1 MPWSVTTPII
11 VWAIISI
18 PIFVLLWIFPPKAKL
33 ISVLVFLSYLAG
45 NLYFIL
51 VVNWS
56 LINYWLR
63 LLPVILTVVIL
74 FRFTR
79 ANRTYYDFVTD
90 KRIVTPYMPAKQAAA
105 WAPLVGSLVVLAFF
119 SYFNYRALQSLSYAS
134 YQGKPVMLFYPLRY
148 GLYVVTNG
156 GNGLDGLG
164 MNNAYQ
170 DWLGRKTGSLSM
182 AYAVDLMRLE
192 NDRGWVSQGILP
204 NVKQAYFG
212 YNDQVYAPCVG
223 TVVKVED
230 GHPDEVFGTPET
242 PLGNY
247 IVVQCFEYY
256 VTVANFRNGT
266 IIVKEGQEIGF
277 TVQVGQVGSS
287 GSPAIP
293 HLRIFTTTGSWDQ
306 NGTPVPQIFDLDQSF
321 HVRND
326 LVLPRY

>member
-1 MPWSVTTPII
+1 MPWSVLTPIL
-11 VWAIISI
+11 VWAIIFI
-18 PIFVLLWIFPPKAKL
+18 PVFILLWIFPPKAKL
-33 ISVLVFLSYLAG
+33 TSILVFLSYLAG
-45 NLYFIL
+45 SLYFIL

-63 LLPVILTVVIL
+63 VLPGILTFAIL
-74 FRFTR
+74 LRFMR
-79 ANRTYYDFVTD
+79 ANRTYYDFAKD
-90 KRIVTPYMPAKQAAA
+90 RKHITPFKPAKNAAA
-105 WAPLVGSLVVLAFF
+105 WAPVIVSLVILAGF
-119 SYFNYRALQSLSYAS
+119 SYANYRALQSLSFTS

-148 GLYVVTNG
+148 GLYVVSNG

-164 MNNAYQ
+164 MNDTYQ
-170 DWLGRKTGSLSM
+170 DWLGRKTGSKNM
-182 AYAVDLMRLE
+182 AYVVDLMKLN
-192 NDRGWVSQGILP
+192 NDRGWISQGILP
-204 NVKQAYFG
+204 KVRQDYYG

-247 IVVQCFEYY
+247 MVVHCFEYY
-256 VTVANFRNGT
+256 VTVANFRKGT

-277 TVQVGQVGSS
+277 QVQIGQVGCS

-293 HLRIFTTTGSWDQ
+293 HLRVFTTTGSWDQ
-306 NGTPVPQIFDLDQSF
+306 NGIPVPQIFDLDLRF
-321 HVRND
+321 HARND